1 MVIYLIEDDEIQ
13 AQYYQS
19 MLVEHGWQVK
29 ILLDGERAFRE
40 IQRMP
45 PDLIILDRRLPDLDG
60 LEVLMWV
67 RKNYSNIPVLILT
80 NAILESEVVAA
91 LEAGADD
98 YVIKPPRK
106 QEFVARVKAL
116 YRRATETRT
125 LSELIEI
132 GPYRIQTSEKVV
144 YFHREVITLSPKEY
158 EIIELLAR
166 NIGQIVSRDKMV
178 YQVWGRLPDEAA
190 FRTLDTHIYR
200 IRRKL
205 ELTRYNRLILRTVY
219 THGYR
224 LEYMGINNMMVP
236 AS

>member
-29 ILLDGERAFRE
+29 LLLDGERAFRE

-125 LSELIEI
+125 LS
-132 GPYRIQTSEKVV
+132 S
-144 YFHREVITLSPKEY
+144 
-158 EIIELLAR
+158 
-166 NIGQIVSRDKMV
+166 
-178 YQVWGRLPDEAA
+178 
-190 FRTLDTHIYR
+190 
-200 IRRKL
+200 
-205 ELTRYNRLILRTVY
+205 
-219 THGYR
+219 
-224 LEYMGINNMMVP
+224 
-236 AS
+236 